1 MSSIKFIIDWLQRKV
16 VESPKLVCFS
26 GEHDTNQTLF
36 EKQSNMMEVG
46 VLATNE
52 YEAKI
57 MLRILRVIIDKNIDL
72 LTTDESDDLASSED
86 VYFTSF
92 PITTDKY
99 TCELNDG
106 TVIEKSYSDV
116 DLWTRRRL
124 YLALLPMSP
133 DATRRDL
140 VAKCYRRYE
149 YRPLGQ
155 FLWEY
160 CQHRNGPVTEQH
172 VSAASLARYFRAHF
186 SNDDPYKLPPYW
198 NELVETFLTDMGV
211 K

>member
-1 MSSIKFIIDWLQRKV
+1 MSSIKFIIDWLQSKV

-57 MLRILRVIIDKNIDL
+57 MLHILRVIIDKKIDL
-72 LTTDESDDLASSED
+72 LDVDSVDESQILDGLASSED

-92 PITTDKY
+92 LITTDKY
-99 TCELNDG
+99 TCELSDG
-106 TVIEKSYSDV
+106 TIIEKSYSDV
-116 DLWTRRRL
+116 DLWTRQRL

-133 DATRRDL
+133 DANRQAL

-160 CQHRNGPVTEQH
+160 CQHRNCPVNDLQ
-172 VSAASLARYFRAHF
+172 VSAATLARYFRAHF
-186 SNDDPYKLPPYW
+186 SIDDPYKLPPYW
-198 NELVETFLTDMGV
+198 NELVETF
-211 K
+211 

>member
-1 MSSIKFIIDWLQRKV
+1 MSSIKFIIDWLHRKV
-16 VESPKLVCFS
+16 VESPELVCFS

-57 MLRILRVIIDKNIDL
+57 MLHILRVIIDKRIDL
-72 LTTDESDDLASSED
+72 LDVDSVDESQILDGLASSED

-92 PITTDKY
+92 LITTDKY
-99 TCELNDG
+99 ICELNDG
-106 TVIEKSYSDV
+106 TIIEKSYSDV

-133 DATRRDL
+133 DASFHHT
-140 VAKCYRRYE
+140 
-149 YRPLGQ
+149 GM
-155 FLWEY
+155 
-160 CQHRNGPVTEQH
+160 N
-172 VSAASLARYFRAHF
+172 
-186 SNDDPYKLPPYW
+186 
-198 NELVETFLTDMGV
+198 
-211 K
+211 